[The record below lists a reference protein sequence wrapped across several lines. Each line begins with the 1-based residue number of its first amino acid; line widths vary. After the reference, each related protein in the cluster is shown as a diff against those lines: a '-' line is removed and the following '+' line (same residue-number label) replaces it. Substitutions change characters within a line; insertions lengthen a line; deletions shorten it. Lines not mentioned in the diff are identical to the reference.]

1 MYHMVHHATTNGK
14 AMTHDIHELGRL
26 SEDPTWTGARQVLSE
41 LRPELTDVALADVP
55 DPRVG
60 VPVRWGSG

>member
-1 MYHMVHHATTNGK
+1 
-14 AMTHDIHELGRL
+14 MTHDIHELGRL

-60 VPVRWGSG
+60 RARPLGLRMRCPGGCVVR